1 MINLSNFIK
10 LLLLLTFLSC
20 SVTNNSEKKTLDKT
34 INDEG
39 GYFKK
44 KNIQISPLDSYEI
57 DFKVSEKY
65 YESNELYGMSISH
78 KLLPIPSVVKVANPN
93 NLKSYLIVRNSYS
106 DENKRLLVSS
116 EIVELLD
123 VNLNIYIEF
132 LKEESLIL
140 RKVDESKELSKV
152 KLDSTTIS
160 FETLEGDQ
168 DGLSSELNYEKIE
181 EIELK
186 KKKYEG
192 LILIDKYDNLTS
204 AKLKTNKIKNLGL
217 FFEDID
223 DQIAVFSGPFKNNDI
238 NLKLDFLL
246 RNGYQ
251 NAQTYP

>member
-1 MINLSNFIK
+1 M
-10 LLLLLTFLSC
+10 LLLTFLSC

-123 VNLNIYIEF
+123 VNSNIYIEF

>member
-10 LLLLLTFLSC
+10 SLLLLTFLSC

-123 VNLNIYIEF
+123 VNSNIYIEF

>member
-1 MINLSNFIK
+1 VINLSNLLK
-10 LLLLLTFLSC
+10 LLLLLFFISC
-20 SVTNNSEKKTLDKT
+20 SVTNDPIIKSSNEDIITDS
-34 INDEG
+34 

-44 KNIQISPLDSYEI
+44 KDMPLSPLDDYDI

-123 VNLNIYIEF
+123 VNSNIYIEF

-160 FETLEGDQ
+160 LETLEGDQ

-186 KKKYEG
+186 KKKYDG
-192 LILIDKYDNLTS
+192 LILIDKYDDLTS

>member
-1 MINLSNFIK
+1 M
-10 LLLLLTFLSC
+10 LLLTFLSC

-34 INDEG
+34 INDDG

-44 KNIQISPLDSYEI
+44 KNIQISSLDSYEI

-123 VNLNIYIEF
+123 VNSNIYIEF

-152 KLDSTTIS
+152 KLDSTTLS

-192 LILIDKYDNLTS
+192 LILIDKYDDLTS
-204 AKLKTNKIKNLGL
+204 AKLKTNKIKNLRL

-238 NLKLDFLL
+238 SLKLDFLL

>member
-1 MINLSNFIK
+1 
-10 LLLLLTFLSC
+10 
-20 SVTNNSEKKTLDKT
+20 
-34 INDEG
+34 
-39 GYFKK
+39 
-44 KNIQISPLDSYEI
+44 
-57 DFKVSEKY
+57 
-65 YESNELYGMSISH
+65 MSISH

-123 VNLNIYIEF
+123 VNSNIYIEF

>member
-1 MINLSNFIK
+1 M
-10 LLLLLTFLSC
+10 LLLTFLSC
-20 SVTNNSEKKTLDKT
+20 SVTNNSEKTTLDKT

-78 KLLPIPSVVKVANPN
+78 KLLPIPSVVKVASPN

-123 VNLNIYIEF
+123 VNSNIYIEF

-192 LILIDKYDNLTS
+192 LILIGKYDNLTS

>member
-1 MINLSNFIK
+1 
-10 LLLLLTFLSC
+10 
-20 SVTNNSEKKTLDKT
+20 
-34 INDEG
+34 
-39 GYFKK
+39 
-44 KNIQISPLDSYEI
+44 
-57 DFKVSEKY
+57 
-65 YESNELYGMSISH
+65 MSISH

-123 VNLNIYIEF
+123 VNSNIYIEF

-192 LILIDKYDNLTS
+192 LILIDKYDGLTS

>member
-1 MINLSNFIK
+1 
-10 LLLLLTFLSC
+10 LLLLTFLSC
-20 SVTNNSEKKTLDKT
+20 SVTNNSEKKTLDET

-123 VNLNIYIEF
+123 VNSNIYIEF

-192 LILIDKYDNLTS
+192 LILIDKYDDLTS

>member
-1 MINLSNFIK
+1 
-10 LLLLLTFLSC
+10 
-20 SVTNNSEKKTLDKT
+20 
-34 INDEG
+34 
-39 GYFKK
+39 
-44 KNIQISPLDSYEI
+44 
-57 DFKVSEKY
+57 
-65 YESNELYGMSISH
+65 
-78 KLLPIPSVVKVANPN
+78 
-93 NLKSYLIVRNSYS
+93 LK
-106 DENKRLLVSS
+106 D
-116 EIVELLD
+116 
-123 VNLNIYIEF
+123 
-132 LKEESLIL
+132 
-140 RKVDESKELSKV
+140 
-152 KLDSTTIS
+152 
-160 FETLEGDQ
+160 DQ

-192 LILIDKYDNLTS
+192 LILIDKYDDLTS